1 MLNHVML
8 SQNAIVNDL
17 YQQGAWDGL
26 LPVNI
31 REVAQNLGYV
41 VHVID
46 RERYPSSVGMAYSK
60 DGVNYIGY
68 YESLGDFDR
77 DSIIGLEL
85 SRHLL
90 GQVNADNDFMVLDDR
105 TVLSAKDEETVAAK
119 GMLFDFLMP
128 DYALYVLV
136 ERKGISDITRLA
148 KLLNVGETHLY
159 EKLDNKYRMSQRQ
172 SLSC

>member
-1 MLNHVML
+1 MLSHVVL
-8 SQNAIVNDL
+8 SQNNIVNTA

-31 REVAQNLGYV
+31 SVVAQNLGYV
-41 VHVID
+41 VHAID
-46 RERYPSSVGMAYSK
+46 RERYPTHVGMAYQK
-60 DGVNYIGY
+60 EGVNHIGY
-68 YESLGDFDR
+68 YEGLGHFDR

-90 GQVNADNDFMVLDDR
+90 GQVNADNGFMVLDDR

-148 KLLNVGETHLY
+148 KLLNVG
-159 EKLDNKYRMSQRQ
+159 Q
-172 SLSC
+172 

>member
-1 MLNHVML
+1 MLSNILL
-8 SQNAIVNDL
+8 SQNAIVNSV
-17 YQQGAWDGL
+17 YQQGAWNGL

-41 VHVID
+41 VVAIN
-46 RERYPSSVGMAYSK
+46 RELYPTSVGMACSK

-68 YESLGDFDR
+68 YEELGDFDR

-90 GQVNADNDFMVLDDR
+90 GQVNADNDFMVFDDR
-105 TVLSAKDEETVAAK
+105 AVLSAKDEETVAARK
-119 GMLFDFLMP
+119 MLFDFLMP
-128 DYALYVLV
+128 DYALHVLI

-148 KLLNVGETHLY
+148 KLLNVGENHLY
-159 EKLDNKYRMSQRQ
+159 EKLDKQYKLSQR
-172 SLSC
+172 

>member
-1 MLNHVML
+1 MLNHVVL
-8 SQNAIVNDL
+8 SQNDIVNSL
-17 YQQGAWDGL
+17 YQQGAWNGL

-41 VHVID
+41 AVVIN
-46 RERYPSSVGMAYSK
+46 RELYPTCVGMAYSK

-68 YESLGDFDR
+68 YEALGDFDR

-105 TVLSAKDEETVAAK
+105 TVLSDKDEETIAAK
-119 GMLFDFLMP
+119 AMLFDFLMP
-128 DYALYVLV
+128 DYALHVLV
-136 ERKGISDITRLA
+136 ERRGISDITLLA
-148 KLLNVGETHLY
+148 KLLNVGENHLY
-159 EKLDNKYRMSQRQ
+159 EKLDKKYEMNKK
-172 SLSC
+172 